1 MSDFSDKYKN
11 ALEKLEISPDFKE
24 RTEKMMIGLR
34 DAPKPQ
40 TKKITMYR
48 KLSVIA
54 AAAACIAVGFS
65 LNRAGVFDNDSSP
78 AVIETDVI
86 AGRNVPTEDTAST
99 EAAISAVTEQSLP
112 DKTAGDDEE
121 GIISARLIEHD
132 EPAVIYE
139 TALPVPQEFVTEPS
153 QASPKEDISP
163 ETTAVS
169 QITLPTAALPET
181 IQSIGN
187 AAEAPESVI
196 ITEPKYETAYTDSE
210 HTADEQLALEEAEY
224 IPPSESENTVEDD
237 AMYYEEAGGGA
248 TESDSDEAPNVSYSG
263 SAEDFSA
270 QKLIKSFKASESY
283 AVITPLTSDYIDSSE
298 SLVTNSPKKLR
309 SIKDITALET
319 NICTTT
325 EGHTATALSSAPS
338 DSLYIIDLADK
349 QGKALRIYIGSRY
362 ICFSL
367 SDGSIYSFELSEED
381 FSAIDG
387 LIAELIS

>member
-1 MSDFSDKYKN
+1 MSDFSNKYKN

-24 RTEKMMIGLR
+24 RTEKMMIELR
-34 DAPKPQ
+34 DDPKPR
-40 TKKITMYR
+40 TRRITMYH

-65 LNRAGVFDNDSSP
+65 INRAGVFDKDSSP

-86 AGRNVPTEDTAST
+86 AERNIPIEETAST
-99 EAAISAVTEQSLP
+99 KTAISAVTDQSLP
-112 DKTAGDDEE
+112 EETAVDDEE
-121 GIISARLIEHD
+121 GILSAQLIERD
-132 EPAVIYE
+132 EPAVISE
-139 TALPVPQEFVTEPS
+139 TALPVPQVAVTEPS
-153 QASPKEDISP
+153 QTSLEEDIAP
-163 ETTAVS
+163 KTTAVS

-181 IQSIGN
+181 VQSIGN
-187 AAEAPESVI
+187 ASEAPENII
-196 ITEPKYETAYTDSE
+196 ITEPNYETSYTDSE
-210 HTADEQLALEEAEY
+210 ESAEEQIFLEEAEY
-224 IPPSESENTVEDD
+224 IPPSESEDTVEVD
-237 AMYYEEAGGGA
+237 ALFNEESGGGFS
-248 TESDSDEAPNVSYSG
+248 ESDSGEAPDVSYSG

-270 QKLIKSFKASESY
+270 EKIIKSFKASESY
-283 AVITPLTSDYIDSSE
+283 AVITPLTSNYIDSSE
-298 SLVTNSPKKLR
+298 TLVTNSPKKIR

-381 FSAIDG
+381 FSVIDG
-387 LIAELIS
+387 LITELIS